1 MNCFPSFHIQANKNK
16 TRSEHF
22 FLLKCND
29 EGVRTHGSSAQ
40 KHSVP
45 RAHCRCQDMSVRK
58 RDLCLDF
65 EQ

>member
-40 KHSVP
+40 STLYQEPIAVARICPCAKEICV
-45 RAHCRCQDMSVRK
+45 
-58 RDLCLDF
+58 
-65 EQ
+65 